1 MTATGDFGFF
11 LPTGRSKNAC
21 TDPFLNYQ
29 QIASILAP
37 KANQLEENTY
47 EITWEPLQPMKG
59 DSIVYIL
66 QLAAGREF
74 DQVPSVS
81 QNELE
86 AFYLQKGLPTSSSW
100 IVCLFVFY
108 KSDNVLNS

>member
-1 MTATGDFGFF
+1 MTVTGDFWL
-11 LPTGRSKNAC
+11 LPSNGRRKNAR
-21 TDPFLNYQ
+21 TDCFLIYQ
-29 QIASILAP
+29 QIASLLAP

-81 QNELE
+81 QNELK
-86 AFYLQKGLPTSSSW
+86 AFYL
-100 IVCLFVFY
+100 
-108 KSDNVLNS
+108 